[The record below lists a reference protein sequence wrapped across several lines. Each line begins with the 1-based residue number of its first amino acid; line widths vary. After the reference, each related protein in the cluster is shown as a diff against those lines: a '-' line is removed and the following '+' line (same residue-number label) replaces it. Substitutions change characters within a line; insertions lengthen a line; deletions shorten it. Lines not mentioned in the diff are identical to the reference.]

1 MDRRS
6 QQFSGLDRDD
16 PQLWILQCHPPLPP
30 LPCFSHG
37 RLDYDPLS
45 RILRT
50 CSPALRR
57 YVRSIAF
64 SPQGGPVI
72 SGSDDC
78 TVQQWDMDTGAC
90 RQTFVGHDNQII
102 DGAYSPRGDQV
113 ASGHYGIV
121 RLWNVEGVRK
131 RRRDSEALGCRVRGR
146 HTLIGHIGSAQ
157 VIAYSPQGGHV
168 ASGSMDGLVKLWDM
182 GTEEFCCTLQ
192 AIPGLTLMSCSRLK
206 ATSSLLEA
214 KT

>member
-37 RLDYDPLS
+37 RL
-45 RILRT
+45 
-50 CSPALRR
+50 SPALRR

-90 RQTFVGHDNQII
+90 RQT
-102 DGAYSPRGDQV
+102 
-113 ASGHYGIV
+113 
-121 RLWNVEGVRK
+121 RK
-131 RRRDSEALGCRVRGR
+131 RRRDSEALGCRVRSR

-168 ASGSMDGLVKLWDM
+168 ASGSHTRFVTDVVFSPKGNQLATGSEDM
-182 GTEEFCCTLQ
+182 T
-192 AIPGLTLMSCSRLK
+192 A
-206 ATSSLLEA
+206 
-214 KT
+214 